1 MSSTSFSIYSFSSND
16 TEAAAKLYAKVFSK
30 PPWKEHWDHHL
41 ACQRLEYIVSCPG
54 FYGISIWI
62 KKKLIGFCMGN
73 TEPFNNDAYFY
84 LKEVCVSNKYQNQ
97 GIGSI
102 MLDRLVKDL
111 QKVQV
116 DSIYLITQRQDQLE
130 HFYKKNGFKPDK
142 NLLLLSKTITK

>member
-41 ACQRLEYIVSCPG
+41 ACQRLEYIVNCPG
-54 FYGISIWI
+54 FYGITIWI

-73 TEPFNNDAYFY
+73 TEPFNNDSYFY
-84 LKEVCVSNKYQNQ
+84 LKEVCVSSKYQNQ

-102 MLDRLVKDL
+102 MLNGLVKDL
-111 QKVQV
+111 QEVQV

-130 HFYKKNGFKPDK
+130 YFYKKNGFKSDT

>member
-1 MSSTSFSIYSFSSND
+1 MHTNHYSTKLLSIDDISV
-16 TEAAAKLYAKVFSK
+16 AAKLYLTVFSK

-41 ACQRLEYIVSCPG
+41 ACQRLEYIVNCPG

-73 TEPFNNDAYFY
+73 TEPFNNDSYFY
-84 LKEVCVSNKYQNQ
+84 LKEVCVSDKYQNQ

-102 MLDRLVKDL
+102 MLNRLVKDL

-130 HFYKKNGFKPDK
+130 HFYKKNGFKLDT